1 MAQHYSNLETI
12 KNIFSIPLE
21 YNKIV
26 DDVGMLGKI
35 KADKYEKIL
44 SNDYFVCYDVYPSN
58 PNKSLLGYSVAN
70 CCDTDEVED
79 YMLGLLTPIMTDDFT
94 VDSLNHVIIDGM
106 RGLEVYAP
114 MRLGEDEKYLY
125 VVYITDDENAF
136 FVFAI
141 SDADVED
148 SLDEFSFAV
157 RSFHRLNHTTV
168 VEHTQDVSADHEH
181 DHEHEHECEC
191 GHDHDDL
198 DDDLE
203 NNIDDHFAQKKIKF
217 IMDTLAE
224 DIGTA
229 DQELEAM
236 IIIND
241 LKFDNDGY
249 EFLLRNIYI
258 DDYIDVDFVTYF
270 PNIDINDVFL
280 KIKAELTDLQNI
292 DTISITIIDRTL
304 TSLTLYPEDEDS
316 E

>member
-21 YNKIV
+21 YNKVI
-26 DDVGMLGKI
+26 DDVDSLGKI

-58 PNKSLLGYSVAN
+58 SLKSLLGYSVAN
-70 CCDTDEVED
+70 CCDTDEVEE

-94 VDSLNHVIIDGM
+94 VDSLNYVIIDGM

-114 MRLGEDEKYLY
+114 MRFGEDEKYIY
-125 VVYITDDENAF
+125 VVYITDEENAF
-136 FVFAI
+136 FIFAI

-157 RSFHRLNHTTV
+157 RSFHRLNRTLV
-168 VEHTQDVSADHEH
+168 IESLSDVSTEHNDEHNH
-181 DHEHEHECEC
+181 DHEHECGGECN
-191 GHDHDDL
+191 H
-198 DDDLE
+198 DLE
-203 NNIDDHFAQKKIKF
+203 NNVENYFAQKKIKS
-217 IMDTLAE
+217 IMDSFAS
-224 DIGTA
+224 DICTA

-236 IIIND
+236 VIIND

-249 EFLLRNIYI
+249 EFLLRNIYV
-258 DDYIDVDFVTYF
+258 DDYIDVDFVKYF
-270 PNIDINDVFL
+270 PDIDINDVFL
-280 KIKAELTDLQNI
+280 KIKSELTDLKDI

-304 TSLTLYPEDEDS
+304 TSLTLYPEDQDS

>member
-1 MAQHYSNLETI
+1 MSQHYSNFETI
-12 KNIFSIPLE
+12 KNIFSIPLG
-21 YNKIV
+21 YNEVI
-26 DDVGMLGKI
+26 DDVDSLGKI
-35 KADKYEKIL
+35 KADRYKKIL

-58 PNKSLLGYSVAN
+58 PLKSLLGYSVAN
-70 CCDTDEVED
+70 CCDTDEVEE

-114 MRLGEDEKYLY
+114 MRIGEDDKYLY
-125 VVYITDDENAF
+125 VVYITDEENAF

-148 SLDEFSFAV
+148 SLDEFSFAI
-157 RSFHRLNHTTV
+157 RSFHRLNRVTV
-168 VEHTQDVSADHEH
+168 IENSLDVSVDNDLEN
-181 DHEHEHECEC
+181 
-191 GHDHDDL
+191 DL
-198 DDDLE
+198 DNELADDLE
-203 NNIDDHFAQKKIKF
+203 NNIGSYLGQRNIKT
-217 IMDTLAE
+217 IMDNLAA

-236 IIIND
+236 IIIKD

-249 EFLLRNIYI
+249 EFLLRNIYV
-258 DDYIDVDFVTYF
+258 DDYIDVDFVKYF
-270 PNIDINDVFL
+270 PNIDISDVFL
-280 KIKAELTDLQNI
+280 KIKSELTDLKNI